1 MKLIESLKNII
12 LLRGLRQR
20 GRAWHRQHVFNRA
33 MKQFARNP
41 AAALE
46 SGNDVFNRLIYG
58 WGNQAY
64 AAEHEYLL
72 ASLRSTQAAEGPV
85 LECGSGL
92 STLLTGIVAA
102 QSGNTIWSLEHHPFW
117 AERVQRALDDH
128 GISSVRLDVNPLK
141 SYGEFDW
148 YDPTMEEMPAS
159 FAVLLC
165 DGPPGN
171 THGGRYGCLPVMRS
185 RLAAGCTIIID
196 DAERDAER
204 EMATR
209 WADELGTDFQ
219 QLGSAKPYFEL
230 RAPGITA
237 TQSNRHA

>member
-1 MKLIESLKNII
+1 MKLIESLKS
-12 LLRGLRQR
+12 LLLLSGLRER
-20 GRAWHRQHVFNRA
+20 VRAWHRQHVFNRA
-33 MKQFARNP
+33 IKQFARNP
-41 AAALE
+41 AAVFD
-46 SGNDVFNRLIYG
+46 SGNDLLNRLIYG
-58 WGNQAY
+58 WGNPAY
-64 AAEHEYLL
+64 GSEHEYLV

-102 QSGNTIWSLEHHPFW
+102 QSGNIIWSLEHHPFW
-117 AERVQRALDDH
+117 AKRVRKALDDH
-128 GISSVRLDVNPLK
+128 GIASVRLDVNPLK

-148 YDPTMEEMPAS
+148 YDPAIDEMPS
-159 FAVLLC
+159 NFAVLLC

-204 EMATR
+204 EMASR
-209 WADELGTDFQ
+209 WAEELGTDFQ
-219 QLGSAKPYFEL
+219 QCGSVKPYFEL
-230 RAPGITA
+230 RAPGITVA
-237 TQSNRHA
+237 RSNRHS